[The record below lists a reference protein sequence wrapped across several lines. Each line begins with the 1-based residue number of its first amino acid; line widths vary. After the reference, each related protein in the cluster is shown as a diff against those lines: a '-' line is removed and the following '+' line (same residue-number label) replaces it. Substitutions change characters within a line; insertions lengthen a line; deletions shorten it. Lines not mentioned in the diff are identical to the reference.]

1 MNTYPPEMIVPSYVR
16 TGKDEP
22 TQTEIS
28 VLNDY
33 VGIFPFIEFQEVEA
47 MRSAG
52 RIARK
57 VCEFAGTLV
66 KPGVTLDYIDKTV
79 VLMIG
84 NYYRLTNMQ

>member
-1 MNTYPPEMIVPSYVR
+1 
-16 TGKDEP
+16 
-22 TQTEIS
+22 
-28 VLNDY
+28 
-33 VGIFPFIEFQEVEA
+33 

-57 VCEFAGTLV
+57 VCEFAGALV

>member
-1 MNTYPPEMIVPSYVR
+1 
-16 TGKDEP
+16 
-22 TQTEIS
+22 
-28 VLNDY
+28 
-33 VGIFPFIEFQEVEA
+33 